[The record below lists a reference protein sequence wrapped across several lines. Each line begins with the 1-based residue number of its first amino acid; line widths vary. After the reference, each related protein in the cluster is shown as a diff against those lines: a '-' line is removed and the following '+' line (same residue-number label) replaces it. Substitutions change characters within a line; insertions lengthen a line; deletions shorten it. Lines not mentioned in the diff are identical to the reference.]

1 MTLREP
7 AYAKVNLSLD
17 VVGRRADGYHLLSM
31 VCQTVSLCDT
41 LTFVRKPGAPL
52 SVRVEQAPEIPS
64 GPENLVYRAAE
75 RFFAAAGE
83 DDRGV
88 EITIEKHIP
97 AQAGLGGGSADA
109 AAALR
114 GLCRLYGR
122 RLSKETLDSIALAVG
137 ADVPF
142 CLCGGTALAEG
153 IGERLTPL
161 KALPRCLFVVV
172 KPPFGVSTKEAYQK
186 IDAAPAAAQPHTP
199 GVLRALQS
207 GSLPAL
213 GAQLGNRFSE
223 ALSLPQVEALCRRLR
238 EAGALGACMTGS
250 GSAVFGLFSPD
261 DAERARAAAEVF
273 SAKGCRA
280 FVCTPVERLSF

>member
-114 GLCRLYGR
+114 GLCRLYGK
-122 RLSKETLDSIALAVG
+122 RLSKETLDAIALAVG

-186 IDAAPAAAQPHTP
+186 IDARPRRRAAVYA
-199 GVLRALQS
+199 GCA
-207 GSLPAL
+207 
-213 GAQLGNRFSE
+213 
-223 ALSLPQVEALCRRLR
+223 
-238 EAGALGACMTGS
+238 AGAAKRQPSGAGARSSATGFRKRLPYRRWRRCAGACGKR
-250 GSAVFGLFSPD
+250 G
-261 DAERARAAAEVF
+261 RWARA
-273 SAKGCRA
+273 
-280 FVCTPVERLSF
+280 

>member
-17 VVGRRADGYHLLSM
+17 VVGKRADGYHLLSM

-41 LTFVRKPGAPL
+41 LTFTRKPGAPL

-88 EITIEKHIP
+88 EIVIEKRIP

-114 GLCRLYGR
+114 GLCRLYEK
-122 RLSKETLDSIALAVG
+122 RLSEETLHVIALAVG

-161 KALPRCLFVVV
+161 EAMPPCVFVVA
-172 KPPFGVSTKEAYQK
+172 KPPFGVSTKDAYQK
-186 IDAAPAAAQPHTP
+186 IDEAPASAAAHTP
-199 GVLRALQS
+199 GVLKALAA
-207 GSLPAL
+207 GDLPAL

-223 ALSLPQVEALCRRLR
+223 ALSLPQVEALCRCLR
-238 EAGALGACMTGS
+238 DAGALGACMTGS

-261 DAERARAAAEVF
+261 DSERARAAAKAL
-273 SAKGCRA
+273 SAEGCRA
-280 FVCTPVERLSF
+280 FVCTPVERLLF